1 MVSVSVAGVMTRFDL
16 LAHSLFNT
24 RFSGMAAGSYY
35 RGAQNSASSSDENVI
50 SWIPLAFQVLDSRDC
65 TVWSRDLAF
74 LLGSEKLSRG
84 YLSLCILSSSQFWI
98 ICKFGYMFCDLSRS
112 SMSLSL
118 FLFKKQNFPHSS
130 EMKSWSLGAGSLIWE
145 LKVMLRKDLL
155 LCECSLTL
163 KLNAESE
170 GFPCLLSFMGWKI
183 LNWLCLEIINWIY
196 VTFKFLISLQQ
207 MTFWKSLNALNYC
220 FLQRFPL

>member
-1 MVSVSVAGVMTRFDL
+1 MASVSVAGVTTRFDL
-16 LAHSLFNT
+16 LAYSLFNT

-35 RGAQNSASSSDENVI
+35 RGVQNSSSRNDENVI
-50 SWIPLAFQVLDSRDC
+50 SWIPVAFQVLDSRDC

-84 YLSLCILSSSQFWI
+84 Y
-98 ICKFGYMFCDLSRS
+98 
-112 SMSLSL
+112 
-118 FLFKKQNFPHSS
+118 FLFAFCPLVNSGLFASLVICFVTCLDQAWVFPFFSS
-130 EMKSWSLGAGSLIWE
+130 RNRTFHTPLRWSLGHLGAGSLIWE